1 MKTHKFA
8 DYKGDPWAEALAEQ
22 AEEPELVTHDILGQ
36 DEIDA
41 LMQDMYPKPNST
53 NNFKG
58 AAVGI
63 QDSEGTEVYEGDHL
77 WCTFTI
83 ASLGNPEYHRRG
95 IVRYQAPS
103 FVVMVDSSEGLVPFN
118 FNALFSFK
126 KIQPVNF

>member
-63 QDSEGTEVYEGDHL
+63 QDSEGTELYEGDHL
-77 WCTFTI
+77 WCKYYLNNIDGTI
-83 ASLGNPEYHRRG
+83 AFRRG
-95 IVRYQAPS
+95 VIRYQAPS